1 MKKMI
6 TILLFPVVAAGGFYL
21 GSYIFPNL
29 EKIEEDSIS
38 QEEDSD
44 KEETKAQ
51 EVTSPK
57 INNSSSSKPVV
68 QNNNTP
74 LSGGKSKPIN
84 DAQIEHAIKENKALD
99 HEVQLLRSQITKL
112 NSAIS
117 KLKAHQKSHLAK
129 MAKEQKQRIVQFPA
143 LIKKAE
149 INGYEQGK
157 IETSKLLRQK

>member
-38 QEEDSD
+38 HEEDSD
-44 KEETKAQ
+44 REETKAQ
-51 EVTSPK
+51 EVTSPR
-57 INNSSSSKPVV
+57 IDNSSSSKPVV
-68 QNNNTP
+68 QNNTP

-84 DAQIEHAIKENKALD
+84 DAQIDHAIKENKALD

-117 KLKAHQKSHLAK
+117 KLKAHQKSSLAK
-129 MAKEQKQRIVQFPA
+129 MAKEQQERIDRFPA

-149 INGYEQGK
+149 IDGYEQGK
-157 IETSKLLRQK
+157 IETSKLLRTK